1 MLNWLADLVDVDRC
15 AVPVVG
21 PRVWWA
27 GPLNVEALALESVQC
42 ALTAAN
48 ALSSEH
54 ATEVRAELVAANFD
68 SVTHLR
74 VSGRKPSMFAAM
86 SGYFRC
92 SDGWL
97 RTHANFPH
105 HAAALTQALAV
116 TDRGALAD
124 ALSELPVIEA
134 ETAIRAAGGVAARLR
149 TRVEWESSPQ
159 GRAVATEPWIRFRPG
174 DREQRPRLDRL
185 RVLDFT
191 RVLAGPT
198 ATKFLASLGA
208 DVLRI
213 DPPRMPEL
221 LDQHIDTGAG
231 KRSATA
237 DLTDAATLRLV
248 RQLAASADIVM
259 LGYRPGAL
267 ARFGLDP
274 DELHAAHP
282 DLAIVHLDAWGDRG
296 PWGRERGFDSIVQA
310 STGIGDAYGK
320 ADGSPGALP
329 VQALDHATG
338 YGAAAAAL
346 ALLERGGIAHLS
358 LARTADEL
366 FALPAPN
373 GSSLQLDV
381 PLTEVDSPYGRLR
394 QVRPIVG
401 EPRAPSECGAASLT
415 WI

>member
-1 MLNWLADLVDVDRC
+1 MLNWLADLLDVDQY

-48 ALSSEH
+48 ALGSTRL
-54 ATEVRAELVAANFD
+54 TEVRSELVAANFD

-92 SDGWL
+92 ADGWL

-105 HAAALTQALAV
+105 HEAALSQALAV
-116 TDRGALAD
+116 TDRAALAD
-124 ALSELPVIEA
+124 ALGELPVIEA

-149 TRVEWESSPQ
+149 TRAEWQSSPQ
-159 GRAVATEPWIRFRPG
+159 GRTVAAEPWIRFRPG
-174 DREQRPRLDRL
+174 DREHRPQLDRL

-213 DPPRMPEL
+213 DPPRLPEL
-221 LDQHIDTGAG
+221 LDQHLDTGAG

-237 DLTDAATLRLV
+237 DLSDAATLKLV
-248 RQLAASADIVM
+248 RQLAASADVVM

-267 ARFGLDP
+267 ARFGLNP
-274 DELHAAHP
+274 DALHAAHP

-310 STGIGDAYGK
+310 STGIGDAYRN

-329 VQALDHATG
+329 VQALDYATG

-346 ALLERGGIAHLS
+346 ALLGRGGIAHLS

-381 PLTEVDSPYGRLR
+381 TLTEVDSPHGRLR
-394 QVRPIVG
+394 QVRPIIG
-401 EPRAPSECGAASLT
+401 EPRAPSEYGAASLT
-415 WI
+415 WT

>member
-1 MLNWLADLVDVDRC
+1 MLNWLADLVDVDHY

-27 GPLNVEALALESVQC
+27 GPLNVEALALASVQC

-54 ATEVRAELVAANFD
+54 PTEVRAELVAANFD
-68 SVTHLR
+68 SITHLR

-105 HAAALTQALAV
+105 HAAALSQAFAV

-124 ALSELPVIEA
+124 ALSELPVVEA

-237 DLTDAATLRLV
+237 DLTDPATLKLV
-248 RQLAASADIVM
+248 RQLAASADIFM
-259 LGYRPGAL
+259 LGTGQARWPASVWILTSCTPNIPISRSSTSTHGA
-267 ARFGLDP
+267 F
-274 DELHAAHP
+274 AAH
-282 DLAIVHLDAWGDRG
+282 
-296 PWGRERGFDSIVQA
+296 
-310 STGIGDAYGK
+310 
-320 ADGSPGALP
+320 
-329 VQALDHATG
+329 
-338 YGAAAAAL
+338 GAANEASIRSFRRQRGSAMHIATPTARRARCRCRRWTTRPAMAPQPPRSRCSNAAASPTC
-346 ALLERGGIAHLS
+346 RS
-358 LARTADEL
+358 
-366 FALPAPN
+366 PAPPTN
-373 GSSLQLDV
+373 CSRYPPRTGPRSSS
-381 PLTEVDSPYGRLR
+381 TCR
-394 QVRPIVG
+394 
-401 EPRAPSECGAASLT
+401 
-415 WI
+415 